1 MFRVKGLIFIL
12 MAMINTAMAQLN
24 SPKSEYV
31 CTIDVLI
38 DPTLVVGE
46 SVHGVRRIIPII
58 GGTIEGPNIKGTIL
72 NGGADWQN
80 IRKDGVA
87 EIEARYQ
94 FKTDDG
100 SLIYIKNAGMRI
112 ASPEI
117 AAKIASG
124 ELVEPSLYYFR
135 TVLQFEAPI
144 GKYDWLNK
152 AIFICTAERKAKSVR
167 IYVWKL
173 L

>member
-1 MFRVKGLIFIL
+1 MKGIIFFLLVL
-12 MAMINTAMAQLN
+12 MNTAIAQL
-24 SPKSEYV
+24 PAPQMEFV
-31 CTIDVLI
+31 CTIEVKVDPALI
-38 DPTLVVGE
+38 VGE

-58 GGTIEGPNIKGTIL
+58 GGTVKGPHINGEVL

-100 SLIYIKNAGMRI
+100 SVVYIKNAGMRI

-124 ELVEPSLYYFR
+124 EIVDPSLYYFR
-135 TVLQFEAPI
+135 TILQFEAPI

-152 AIFICTAERKAKSVR
+152 AIFVCAGERLASSVK
-167 IYVWKL
+167 IHVWKL

>member
-1 MFRVKGLIFIL
+1 MKGFIFFLLAFMNI
-12 MAMINTAMAQLN
+12 AMAQLPA
-24 SPKSEYV
+24 PKLEYV
-31 CTIDVLI
+31 CTIEVKL
-38 DPTLVVGE
+38 DPVLVVGE
-46 SVHGVRRIIPII
+46 SVHGIRRIIPII
-58 GGTIEGPNIKGTIL
+58 GGTVKGPQINGEVL

-100 SLIYIKNAGMRI
+100 TIVYIKNAGMRI

-124 ELVEPSLYYFR
+124 EIVDPSLYYFR
-135 TVLQFEAPI
+135 TILQFEAPN

-152 AIFICTAERKAKSVR
+152 SIFVCVGERLASSVN
-167 IYVWKL
+167 IHVWKL

>member
-1 MFRVKGLIFIL
+1 MKGFIFFL
-12 MAMINTAMAQLN
+12 LAFMNTAIAQM
-24 SPKSEYV
+24 PAPQMEYV
-31 CTIDVLI
+31 CTIEVKI
-38 DPTLVVGE
+38 DPALIVGE

-58 GGTIEGPNIKGTIL
+58 GGTVRGPHINGEVL

-80 IRKDGVA
+80 LRKDGVA

-100 SLIYIKNAGMRI
+100 IIIYIKNAGMRI

-124 ELVEPSLYYFR
+124 EQVDQGLYYFR

-152 AIFICTAERKAKSVR
+152 SIFICSAERLATIVK
-167 IYVWKL
+167 IHVWKL

>member
-1 MFRVKGLIFIL
+1 MKGFVFFLLAF
-12 MAMINTAMAQLN
+12 MNTASAQIPA
-24 SPKSEYV
+24 PKMEFV
-31 CTIDVLI
+31 CTIEVKI
-38 DPTLVVGE
+38 DPALVVGE
-46 SVHGVRRIIPII
+46 SVHGVRRIIPIM
-58 GGTIEGPNIKGTIL
+58 GGSVKGPLINGEVL

-100 SLIYIKNAGMRI
+100 SVVYIKNAGIRI
-112 ASPEI
+112 ATPEI
-117 AAKIASG
+117 AAKIAKG
-124 ELVEPSLYYFR
+124 DLVDPSLYYFR
-135 TVLQFEAPI
+135 TILQFEAPI

-152 AIFICTAERKAKSVR
+152 SIFVCSGERLANLVN
-167 IYVWKL
+167 IHVWKL

>member
-1 MFRVKGLIFIL
+1 MKVFFFFLLAI
-12 MAMINTAMAQLN
+12 MNTAIAQL
-24 SPKSEYV
+24 PAPQMEYV
-31 CTIDVLI
+31 CTIEVKI
-38 DPTLVVGE
+38 DPALVVGE
-46 SVHGVRRIIPII
+46 SVHGIRRIIPII
-58 GGTIEGPNIKGTIL
+58 GGTIKGPLINGEVL

-80 IRKDGVA
+80 VRKDGVA

-100 SLIYIKNAGMRI
+100 SIIYIKNAGLRI
-112 ASPEI
+112 ATPEI

-124 ELVEPSLYYFR
+124 ELVDPRLYYFR
-135 TVLQFEAPI
+135 TILQFEAPI

-152 AIFICTAERKAKSVR
+152 AIFVCTGERLASTVK
-167 IYVWKL
+167 IHVWKL

>member
-1 MFRVKGLIFIL
+1 MKGFIFFLLVLIH
-12 MAMINTAMAQLN
+12 TAMAQ
-24 SPKSEYV
+24 PKKPELEFV
-31 CTIDVLI
+31 CTIEVKI
-38 DPTLVVGE
+38 DPAILVGE
-46 SVHGVRRIIPII
+46 SVHGLRRIIPIV
-58 GGTIEGPNIKGTIL
+58 GGSVKGPQINGEVL
-72 NGGADWQN
+72 QGGADWQN

-100 SLIYIKNAGMRI
+100 SIIYIKNAGMRI

-117 AAKIASG
+117 AAKIANG
-124 ELVEPSLYYFR
+124 ELVDPSLYYFR
-135 TVLQFEAPI
+135 TVMQFEAPI

-152 AIFICTAERKAKSVR
+152 SIFVCTAERMATLVK
-167 IYVWKL
+167 IHVWKL

>member
-1 MFRVKGLIFIL
+1 MKGFIFFL
-12 MAMINTAMAQLN
+12 LAFMNFAMAQLPA
-24 SPKSEYV
+24 PKLEYV
-31 CTIDVLI
+31 CTIEVKL
-38 DPTLVVGE
+38 DPVLVVGE
-46 SVHGVRRIIPII
+46 SVHGIRRIIPII
-58 GGTIEGPNIKGTIL
+58 GGTVKGPQINGEVL

-100 SLIYIKNAGMRI
+100 TIVYIKNAGMRI

-124 ELVEPSLYYFR
+124 EIVDPSLYYFR
-135 TVLQFEAPI
+135 TILQFEAPN

-152 AIFICTAERKAKSVR
+152 SIFVCVGERLASSVN
-167 IYVWKL
+167 IHVWKL